1 MKVLWIT
8 NIVFPEAEQ
17 MLKGYGE
24 LKASGGWMLGAADS
38 LTRQPGIILAV
49 ATVSP
54 LVKKLTLLK
63 GERITYY
70 LLPYGKGN
78 ERINHE
84 YEPYWREVYDAFLPD
99 VVHIHGTEYSHGL
112 AYIESCG
119 AEHVCVSIQGL
130 VSGYYPY
137 YYDGLSRKEIRCA
150 ITPASILRGG
160 IIKGYKSFKHSGEYE
175 KELIRRVNHIIGR
188 TSWDREKTWA
198 VNPNAMYHFGG
209 ETLRPVFYENTI
221 WNYETC
227 RPHSIFLSQAYY
239 PIKGLHMLLK
249 AMPLV
254 LRHYPDATIR
264 IAGSNIARTNGGIID
279 TLKISNYGMIIRKLI
294 NKYKLEKTITFTGA
308 LDGDGMRKEYLNSNV
323 FICPSS
329 IENSPNSIGEAQ
341 VLGVPVIAS
350 YVGGVCDMMRGGE
363 HWLYRFEEIEM
374 LAYKIC
380 EVFKMGGSIDT
391 EPMRQVALQRHDP
404 VKNMLDL
411 MNIYSAVSNQ

>member
-1 MKVLWIT
+1 
-8 NIVFPEAEQ
+8 
-17 MLKGYGE
+17 
-24 LKASGGWMLGAADS
+24 
-38 LTRQPGIILAV
+38 
-49 ATVSP
+49 
-54 LVKKLTLLK
+54 
-63 GERITYY
+63 
-70 LLPYGKGN
+70 
-78 ERINHE
+78 
-84 YEPYWREVYDAFLPD
+84 
-99 VVHIHGTEYSHGL
+99 
-112 AYIESCG
+112 
-119 AEHVCVSIQGL
+119 
-130 VSGYYPY
+130 
-137 YYDGLSRKEIRCA
+137 
-150 ITPASILRGG
+150 
-160 IIKGYKSFKHSGEYE
+160 
-175 KELIRRVNHIIGR
+175 
-188 TSWDREKTWA
+188 
-198 VNPNAMYHFGG
+198 MYHFGG